1 MTMLLTGYASK
12 KELKASI
19 GEPLKYEETS
29 FHYLEGGGD
38 PEYRSNGSFVG
49 ARRPHLLGGGREFFA
64 QVTMENDLI
73 VKVE

>member
-1 MTMLLTGYASK
+1 MLLTGYASK

-29 FHYLEGGGD
+29 IFGD
-38 PEYRSNGSFVG
+38 EYRSNGSFVG

>member
-29 FHYLEGGGD
+29 IFGD
-38 PEYRSNGSFVG
+38 EYSSNGSFVG
-49 ARRPHLLGGGREFFA
+49 ARRPRLLGGGREFFA

>member
-29 FHYLEGGGD
+29 IFGD
-38 PEYRSNGSFVG
+38 EYRSNGSFVG